1 MADLRGLVGPLE
13 HDVLTALWEAGGD
26 VDVATVRAAC
36 NATRTADDA
45 LAYTTIM
52 TVLSRLHDK
61 ELVTRAR
68 AGRGYRYTPRFDPDE
83 LVAHLSAREVD
94 HLLERYGEVALA
106 RFAEALET
114 ADPQLRVRLEALAR
128 EADRA

>member
-13 HDVLTALWEAGGD
+13 HDVLQVLWERGGD
-26 VDVATVRAAC
+26 ADVATVRAGC
-36 NATRTADDA
+36 NADREAQDA

-61 ELVTRAR
+61 GLVTRDR

-83 LVAHLSAREVD
+83 LVAHLSARDVD

-114 ADPQLRVRLEALAR
+114 ADPQLRARVEALAR
-128 EADRA
+128 EDDRA